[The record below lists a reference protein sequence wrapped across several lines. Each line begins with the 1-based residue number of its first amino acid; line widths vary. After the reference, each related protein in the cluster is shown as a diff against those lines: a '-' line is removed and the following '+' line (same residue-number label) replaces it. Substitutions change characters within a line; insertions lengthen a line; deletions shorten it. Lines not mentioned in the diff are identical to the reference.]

1 MARVDKRLQ
10 IMKVAERLFSGGR
23 FHEVTTDEVAA
34 AANVGKGTIYR
45 YFQDKDDLFFQI
57 VTNGFDDLCELIQ
70 QKVPDGAPFNERLVL
85 VCREIRTFFDS
96 RHQLL
101 RMMQS
106 EALRLNQ
113 LRGVMHDR
121 WLAKRQKL
129 VAAVAA
135 ILARGVTEGEVRT
148 DIPAEVLSAMLLGML
163 RTQAHDLDHAPAAF
177 RGYEWV
183 VGLFC
188 EGIRAPKAAA
198 ATAGAQ

>member
-1 MARVDKRLQ
+1 
-10 IMKVAERLFSGGR
+10 MKVAERLFAGGR
-23 FHEVTTDEVAA
+23 FHEVTTDDVAA

-57 VTNGFDDLCELIQ
+57 VTNGFDDLCELLQ
-70 QKVPDGAPFNERLVL
+70 RKVPDRGPFNERLVL
-85 VCREIRTFFDS
+85 ACREIRRFFDS

-106 EALRLNQ
+106 EEMRLSQ
-113 LRGVMHDR
+113 LRGALRDR

-135 ILARGVTEGEVRT
+135 ILAKGAIEGEVRT
-148 DIPAEVLSAMLLGML
+148 DIPADILSAMLLGML
-163 RTQAHDLDHAPAAF
+163 RAQAHDLDKAPAAF
-177 RGYEWV
+177 RGHEWL

-188 EGIRAPKAAA
+188 EGIRTPKATA
-198 ATAGAQ
+198 AGAQ